1 MQLLLPVTYNSTQ
14 TFSSFVEGEGLEGL
28 LVNELQRAIDS
39 DSFTAHFLAG
49 QSGVGCTHLLNACCH
64 YADANNK
71 TSMLLPME
79 QVVGN
84 TPELI
89 QGLEAVNVVCID
101 NVDLVQEN
109 DEWQTALFNLFNAL
123 QQNKATI
130 IFSGHQ
136 SPSKLNLGLPDLASR
151 LQWCTLF
158 QLPELSEAQKI
169 EALIQHAHLMEFE
182 VTEDVAKF
190 MINRLP
196 RNMIFLM
203 QALETMAKQSVAL
216 KRVVTVPFVKEVLGI

>member
-14 TFSSFVEGEGLEGL
+14 TFSSFVESEGLTGL
-28 LVNELQRAIDS
+28 LINELQRGIES
-39 DSFTAHFLAG
+39 DEFNAYFLAG
-49 QSGVGCTHLLNACCH
+49 QHGVGCTHLLNACCH
-64 YADANNK
+64 HADLNGK
-71 TSMLLPME
+71 SSILLPME
-79 QVVGN
+79 QVLN
-84 TPELI
+84 AEPELI
-89 QGLEAVNVVCID
+89 DGLETVDVICID
-101 NVDLVQEN
+101 NIHLATLS

-123 QQNKATI
+123 QQSNATVV
-130 IFSGHQ
+130 FAGHDI
-136 SPSKLNLGLPDLASR
+136 PTKLNLTLPDLASR

-158 QLPELSEAQKI
+158 QLLELP
-169 EALIQHAHLMEFE
+169 EALKIKAIIQHAHLMEFE

-203 QALETMAKQSVAL
+203 QALDTMARQSVTL

>member
-14 TFSSFVEGEGLEGL
+14 TFSSFIEGEGIEGL
-28 LVNELQRAIDS
+28 LGNELQRAIDS
-39 DSFTAHFLAG
+39 DNFTAHYLSG
-49 QSGVGCTHLLNACCH
+49 QHGVGCTHLLNACCH
-64 YADANNK
+64 YADAQQK
-71 TSMLLPME
+71 SSMLLPME
-79 QVVGN
+79 QVIAA

-89 QGLEAVNVVCID
+89 QGLESVDVVCID
-101 NVDLVQEN
+101 NVDLVEKSK
-109 DEWQTALFNLFNAL
+109 EWQTALFNLFNAL
-123 QQNKATI
+123 QQNQATI
-130 IFSGHQ
+130 IFAGHQ
-136 SPSKLNLGLPDLASR
+136 VPTKLKLTLPDLASR

-158 QLPELSEAQKI
+158 QLPELTENQKI
-169 EALIQHAHLMEFE
+169 DALIQHAHLMEFE

>member
-14 TFSSFVEGEGLEGL
+14 TFSSFIEGEGIEGL
-28 LVNELQRAIDS
+28 LINELHRAIES
-39 DSFTAHFLAG
+39 KEFTAHYLAG
-49 QSGVGCTHLLNACCH
+49 QHGVGCTHLLNASCH
-64 YADANNK
+64 YADEIGK
-71 TSMLLPME
+71 SSMLLPLE
-79 QVVGN
+79 QVISA

-89 QGLEAVNVVCID
+89 DGLESVDVVCID
-101 NVDLVQEN
+101 NVDLVSTSAT
-109 DEWQTALFNLFNAL
+109 WQTALFNLFNAL
-123 QQNKATI
+123 QQNGATI
-130 IFSGHQ
+130 IFAGHQ
-136 SPSKLNLGLPDLASR
+136 APNKLTLSLPDLGSR

-158 QLPELSEAQKI
+158 QLPELSEDQKI